1 MDSSE
6 PRRRQEG
13 GATNP
18 PLRRNF
24 SIKLTLREHV
34 LLLRASAAARRSR
47 QDLLREPLVQFFRD
61 LERQFPDPPGMNPH
75 G

>member
-13 GATNP
+13 GETNI
-18 PLRRNF
+18 LRRNF
-24 SIKLTLREHV
+24 SIKLTLRQHV

-47 QDLLREPLVQFFRD
+47 QDLLREPLVAFFAD
-61 LERQFPDPPGMNPH
+61 LERQFPDPPAMNPH